1 MSLGEGSGSP
11 QSLPM
16 EIDMPHPV
24 HTSANPDGTFSV
36 YYFDRLIGYIAKG
49 FMRAKGRPIW
59 RALSIHGDLRH
70 AHSQAS
76 ARAALLEMMH

>member
-1 MSLGEGSGSP
+1 
-11 QSLPM
+11 
-16 EIDMPHPV
+16 MPHPV
-24 HTSANPDGTFSV
+24 HTSRKQPDGCFEV

-49 FMRAKGRPIW
+49 SMRAKGRPIW

>member
-1 MSLGEGSGSP
+1 
-11 QSLPM
+11 
-16 EIDMPHPV
+16 MPHPV
-24 HTSANPDGTFSV
+24 HTSRKQPDGCFEV
-36 YYFDRLIGYIAKG
+36 YYFDRLIGWLRQGDREGA
-49 FMRAKGRPIW
+49 RRPIW